1 MWEGQKI
8 EINLHLIFD
17 IYSVASDLRWRFF
30 KLLWLSHII
39 LTLPAW
45 DVFIFY
51 QTHLI
56 LDTVWFY
63 ILRLKPGGTY
73 FDFRNRQKN
82 TFITILFEDC
92 SVKHLFCNLWIGPQG
107 PTFTCQPD
115 DSYFVIWGP
124 KINRY

>member
-1 MWEGQKI
+1 MRRPKNWNKSSSYIWHLFSSVRSKMKI
-8 EINLHLIFD
+8 FQIV
-17 IYSVASDLRWRFF
+17 VAFSHYLNFTSLGCFHFLPNPLDFRYCLVLLR
-30 KLLWLSHII
+30 
-39 LTLPAW
+39 
-45 DVFIFY
+45 Y
-51 QTHLI
+51 
-56 LDTVWFY
+56 Y
-63 ILRLKPGGTY
+63 LKSGGTY